1 MTLSAPA
8 QIQLGDNLEMKG
20 GGLLTVG
27 YNGAYGNQIQSS
39 HGLLFGM
46 DANFSGFYYD
56 PNFLNFSITP
66 YYNQS
71 HDNSSYQSLTNASGV
86 AANSNLFAGS
96 HYPGSVSYRYDYN
109 STGTFGLA
117 GVPDF
122 TTVGRGQ
129 GFAVN
134 WGVLI
139 PDKPTFSVGYS
150 YGSGSGTLYGTD
162 ETTESTNGTLT
173 LRSSYNWAGFNL
185 NAFYD
190 HLDQTS
196 RFPLFL
202 GGQESNSNS
211 HGNDFGFSGSH
222 SLPWNGQFYA
232 NYTHSSITTDYI
244 DGVAGLTTNS
254 TYTIDNETAGANFHP
269 TEKWRLFAS
278 QSFINN
284 LSGYLTQNVVNG
296 GVIPPPINL
305 GSGSHSYTV
314 GGGVGYRFT
323 QHLSGTAQA
332 TYYDQSY
339 FGNSYTGTYASG
351 TVSYNRRSLNTF
363 TFSGSLV
370 DSSNGQGN
378 NALGFVGN
386 VNAFRNLGPWELSG
400 VFSYAQNVQ
409 SFLITYTTSYYNYAA
424 NLHRRFSRRVQWTA
438 ALNGNHS
445 GLTNQPGT
453 TSHSEAYST
462 TLAYRRISGNA
473 FYTSASGN
481 SVLTNGGLVPVPP
494 VPGEPVNNLVIFS
507 GHGYGGGIS
516 VEPLRRL
523 TFSGTFS
530 RSLGNTLANSIA
542 SRNNTEL
549 FDLQMRYRIRKIGI
563 QAGYTRFTQ
572 GFSATGVAPATMNS
586 YYAGISRW
594 FDFF

>member
-1 MTLSAPA
+1 M
-8 QIQLGDNLEMKG
+8 
-20 GGLLTVG
+20 
-27 YNGAYGNQIQSS
+27 
-39 HGLLFGM
+39 
-46 DANFSGFYYD
+46 
-56 PNFLNFSITP
+56 
-66 YYNQS
+66 
-71 HDNSSYQSLTNASGV
+71 
-86 AANSNLFAGS
+86 
-96 HYPGSVSYRYDYN
+96 
-109 STGTFGLA
+109 
-117 GVPDF
+117 
-122 TTVGRGQ
+122 
-129 GFAVN
+129 
-134 WGVLI
+134 
-139 PDKPTFSVGYS
+139 
-150 YGSGSGTLYGTD
+150 
-162 ETTESTNGTLT
+162 
-173 LRSSYNWAGFNL
+173 
-185 NAFYD
+185 
-190 HLDQTS
+190 
-196 RFPLFL
+196 
-202 GGQESNSNS
+202 
-211 HGNDFGFSGSH
+211 
-222 SLPWNGQFYA
+222 
-232 NYTHSSITTDYI
+232 
-244 DGVAGLTTNS
+244 
-254 TYTIDNETAGANFHP
+254 
-269 TEKWRLFAS
+269 
-278 QSFINN
+278 
-284 LSGYLTQNVVNG
+284 
-296 GVIPPPINL
+296 
-305 GSGSHSYTV
+305 
-314 GGGVGYRFT
+314 
-323 QHLSGTAQA
+323 
-332 TYYDQSY
+332 
-339 FGNSYTGTYASG
+339 
-351 TVSYNRRSLNTF
+351 LNTF